1 MRFQTLTTAAALAL
15 LSATSLR
22 AQKASVPELAPYLI
36 ADRAEEV
43 ALARSAAPRNVSDSA
58 TILVL
63 AKSGYVQAARGTNG
77 FTCLVQRS
85 FDSSTN
91 DPGFWNAKVR
101 APVCFNSPA
110 VRTVL
115 APMLKRSDW
124 VVGGVALAEV
134 EARTQRAYAS
144 HAFPA
149 PAAGAMAYMLSPR
162 QHLVDADPHWMP
174 HLMFF
179 YDKALSGSTFGAAG
193 MTAPIINASAGDPH
207 APVLTIFVPVRQ
219 WSDGSAAMAMGS
231 H

>member
-1 MRFQTLTTAAALAL
+1 MRFHTLTTTALVLLAAP
-15 LSATSLR
+15 SLR
-22 AQKASVPELAPYLI
+22 AQKAAAPDLTPYLI

-43 ALARSAAPRNVSDSA
+43 ALARTAAPHNVSDSA

-85 FDSSTN
+85 FDSSTS
-91 DPGFWNAKVR
+91 DPNFWKPKLR
-101 APVCFNSPA
+101 APVCFNPPA

-115 APMLKRSDW
+115 APMLKRSNW
-124 VVGGVALAEV
+124 VIGGVALAEV

-149 PAAGAMAYMLSPR
+149 PAPGAMAYMLSPR
-162 QHLVDADPHWMP
+162 QYLVDADPHWMP

-193 MTAPIINASAGDPH
+193 MTAPIINASAGDPR

-219 WSDGSAAMAMGS
+219 WSDGSAAMTTAS